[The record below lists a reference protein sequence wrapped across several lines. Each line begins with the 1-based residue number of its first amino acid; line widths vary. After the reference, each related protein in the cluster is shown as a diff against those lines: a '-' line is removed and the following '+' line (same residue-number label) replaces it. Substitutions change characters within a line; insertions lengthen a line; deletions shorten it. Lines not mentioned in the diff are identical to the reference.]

1 MITVFTPTYNREYKL
16 SQLYNSLIC
25 QTNKDFEWI
34 IVDDGSADNTESLVA
49 SWINE
54 NKIKIRYYKQEN
66 QGKPIAHNKGVLESK
81 GELFICVDSD
91 DYLKEMAI
99 EIIEKS
105 WNNHRGNTN
114 CVGMVA
120 AKILKNNETV
130 GTDMPK
136 NVNYSTLQDLYYKY
150 KHKGDTTLIYR
161 CEIIKK
167 YQFPKINGEKFIP
180 ETYLYNQI
188 DQDGKLAIIYDKF
201 YVCEYLE
208 DGYTSNSAKLIKN
221 NPIGYILSAEIA
233 KKYANTFKAKIK
245 ATARIVLGNWLANK
259 KGYFKSSDEKIMIIL
274 ATPLAFI
281 IYLKKYRKL
290 Q

>member
-16 SQLYNSLIC
+16 SQLYNSLIS

-34 IVDDGSADNTESLVA
+34 IVDDGSTDNTKSLVA
-49 SWINE
+49 SWISE
-54 NKIKIRYYKQEN
+54 NKIKIRYYKQKN

-91 DYLKEMAI
+91 DYLIDKAI
-99 EIIEKS
+99 EIIEKN
-105 WNNHRGNTN
+105 WNKHRDNTN

-130 GTDMPK
+130 GTEMPK
-136 NVNYSTLQDLYYKY
+136 NVNYSTLQDLYCKY
-150 KHKGDTTLIYR
+150 KHKGDTALIYR

-188 DQDGKLAIIYDKF
+188 DQEGKLAIIYDKF

-221 NPIGYILSAEIA
+221 NPIGYIISAEIA
-233 KKYANTFKAKIK
+233 KKYANTFRSKIK
-245 ATARIVLGNWLANK
+245 ATAKIILGNWLANK

-281 IYLKKYRKL
+281 VYLKKYRKL

>member
-16 SQLYNSLIC
+16 SQLYNSLIS

-34 IVDDGSADNTESLVA
+34 IVDDGSTDNTKSLVA
-49 SWINE
+49 SWISE
-54 NKIKIRYYKQEN
+54 NKIKIRYYKQKN

-91 DYLKEMAI
+91 DYLIDKAI
-99 EIIEKS
+99 EIIEKN
-105 WNNHRGNTN
+105 WNKHRDNTN

-120 AKILKNNETV
+120 AKVLKNNETV
-130 GTDMPK
+130 GTEMPK
-136 NVNYSTLQDLYYKY
+136 NVNYSTLQDLYCKY
-150 KHKGDTTLIYR
+150 KHKGDTALIYR

-188 DQDGKLAIIYDKF
+188 DQEGKLAIIYDKF

-221 NPIGYILSAEIA
+221 NPIGYIISAEIA
-233 KKYANTFKAKIK
+233 KKYANTFRSKIK
-245 ATARIVLGNWLANK
+245 ATAKIILGNWLANK

-281 IYLKKYRKL
+281 VYLKKYRKL

>member
-16 SQLYNSLIC
+16 PQLYNSLIC

-34 IVDDGSADNTESLVA
+34 IVDDGSTDNTESLVA

-66 QGKPIAHNKGVLESK
+66 QGKQIAHNKGVLESK

-150 KHKGDTTLIYR
+150 KHKGDTALIYR

>member
-34 IVDDGSADNTESLVA
+34 IVDDGSTDNTESLVA

-150 KHKGDTTLIYR
+150 KHKGDTALIYR

-221 NPIGYILSAEIA
+221 NPIGYTLSAEIA